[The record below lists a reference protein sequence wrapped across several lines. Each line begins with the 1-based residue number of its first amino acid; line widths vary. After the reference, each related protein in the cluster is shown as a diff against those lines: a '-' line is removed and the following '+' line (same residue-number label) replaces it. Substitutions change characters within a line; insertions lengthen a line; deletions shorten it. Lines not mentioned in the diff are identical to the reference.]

1 KGARTAAC
9 CILLTASGIKI
20 KCSEGAYTP
29 RDSQYE
35 MHHIILVVFIQN
47 AITNEF
53 GHNRSPIIT
62 SNITMGCFYLAHDN
76 PM

>member
-1 KGARTAAC
+1 QIQFTLTAAC

-35 MHHIILVVFIQN
+35 MHHIILVVFIRMLSLMSLT
-47 AITNEF
+47 IT
-53 GHNRSPIIT
+53 GHP
-62 SNITMGCFYLAHDN
+62 
-76 PM
+76 